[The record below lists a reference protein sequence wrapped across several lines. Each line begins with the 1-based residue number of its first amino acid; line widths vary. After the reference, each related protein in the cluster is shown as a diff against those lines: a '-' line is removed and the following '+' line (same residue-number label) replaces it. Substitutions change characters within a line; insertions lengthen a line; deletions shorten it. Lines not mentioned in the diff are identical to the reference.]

1 MCGSVWQCAAVRSS
15 LLQRFAQCVRCMHTW
30 CHRGQCWSVLKCAAV
45 CCSVLR
51 CVAVRCSALWCI
63 AVRRSASQCVAVR
76 RSASQCVAVR
86 RSASQCVAV
95 RRSALQCAAV
105 WCFSVWSRSVI
116 QCDCAHLVFSLSLFL
131 SPPPLWIHT
140 NTSIG
145 HLILSLP
152 PSLSLSLILSLSDTH
167 KHLHWEVDV

>member
-1 MCGSVWQCAAVRSS
+1 MCGSVWQCAAVRCS
-15 LLQRFAQCVRCMHTW
+15 LLQRFAQCVRCVHTW

-95 RRSALQCAAV
+95 HCNVLQFGV
-105 WCFSVWSRSVI
+105 
-116 QCDCAHLVFSLSLFL
+116 LVCGRGQSYNAIVLISYSLSHSF
-131 SPPPLWIHT
+131 
-140 NTSIG
+140 
-145 HLILSLP
+145 SLP
-152 PSLSLSLILSLSDTH
+152 PPFGYTQTPRLAT
-167 KHLHWEVDV
+167 